1 MNSEEKRMI
10 MLKNTGSHLFDE
22 AYFVLSD
29 TAKAS
34 GIAQTR
40 LIREANRIVNESFI
54 SGYFQPSAK
63 KEKNIAE
70 RAKYYL
76 LGFFCGA
83 AACTLIYLFLS

>member
-1 MNSEEKRMI
+1 MI
-10 MLKNTGSHLFDE
+10 RLKNTGSHLFDE

-54 SGYFQPSAK
+54 SGYFQPSEK
-63 KEKNIAE
+63 KENNAAE
-70 RAKYYL
+70 RAKFYL
-76 LGFFCGA
+76 FGFLCGA
-83 AACTLIYLFLS
+83 AACVLIYLIFS